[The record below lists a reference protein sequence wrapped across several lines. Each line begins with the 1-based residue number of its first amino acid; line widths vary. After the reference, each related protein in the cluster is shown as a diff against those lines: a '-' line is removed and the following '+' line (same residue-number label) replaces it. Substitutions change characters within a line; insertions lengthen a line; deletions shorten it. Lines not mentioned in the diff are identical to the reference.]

1 MADSFTEVTSQNWF
15 SRIGESIKGIL
26 FGIIVIPVTIVLLW
40 WNEGRAV
47 TTANSLKEGA
57 AAVVHVAADKVDPA
71 NDKKLVHVTGDAK
84 APGPVVDADYGLS
97 VPALRLVRTEEIY
110 QWVENKKT
118 EQKQKVGGCEETTT
132 TYIYDKKWVDEP
144 VKSSEFKKPEGHTN
158 QGDLI
163 SGNANISAEKVTLGA
178 FDVPEDFVKQMGSPI
193 KRAVTDAD
201 LATLPADLKEG
212 TKIQDGAFYIGPN
225 PKEPKIGDVRVSF
238 EIVKPGTFSILA
250 AQLGDTFEPYQTK
263 AGDAIDSIEEGT
275 VSSEK
280 MFKDVA
286 RANTMET
293 RLWSFRG
300 SLVLLVTP
308 QTGANTIETWLV
320 RFFGFLFMAFGFMAI
335 MKPLSVLGSVIPFI
349 GNIIGM
355 GTGLISFVLAGA
367 ISFLVIAIA
376 WIFVRPLLGIA
387 MLALA
392 IGAFIYTRKLAAAS
406 KPAAA

>member
-1 MADSFTEVTSQNWF
+1 MADSYTEVTSQNWF

-26 FGIIVIPVTIVLLW
+26 FGLIVIPVAIVLLW

-57 AAVVHVAADKVDPA
+57 ADMVHVAADKVDPA

-84 APGPVVDADYGLS
+84 AAEPVVDSDYGVSL
-97 VPALRLVRTEEIY
+97 PALRLVRSEEIY
-110 QWVENKKT
+110 QWVESQKSET
-118 EQKQKVGGCEETTT
+118 KQKVGGSEETTT
-132 TYIYDKKWVDEP
+132 SYTYDKKWVDEP
-144 VKSSEFKKPEGHTN
+144 VKSSEFKHAEGHTN
-158 QGDLI
+158 EGDLI
-163 SGNANISAEKVTLGA
+163 AGDANIGAKDVTLGA
-178 FDVPEDFVKQMGSPI
+178 FDVPENFVRQMGSPI
-193 KRAVTDAD
+193 KQVLTEEA
-201 LATLPADLKEG
+201 LATLPADLKQSA
-212 TKIQDGAFYIGPN
+212 KIQNGAFYFGAN

-250 AQLGDTFEPYQTK
+250 AQIGKTFEPYQTK
-263 AGDAIDSIEEGT
+263 AGDALSFIEEGT
-275 VSSEK
+275 VSGET
-280 MFKDVA
+280 MFKHA
-286 RANTMET
+286 ATANSM
-293 RLWSFRG
+293 
-300 SLVLLVTP
+300 
-308 QTGANTIETWLV
+308 ITWLV
-320 RFFGFLFMAFGFMAI
+320 RFLGFLVMAFGFMAI

-355 GTGLISFVLAGA
+355 GTGLISFALAGT

-406 KPAAA
+406 KPATA